1 MTNHKSED
9 YKLTA
14 VEYYLIE
21 DKSQEEVCKIF
32 NCTPRSLMRW
42 VDKYQETGNV
52 ERHNK
57 KRKAYKLHKEHI
69 KFLLNEIKKNKTT
82 INDTKSEDENQDENE
97 EAEEVRQDIIQLQ
110 LIIQDLRRKKKEEE
124 LLVNVEG

>member
-9 YKLTA
+9 YKLTG

-32 NCTPRSLMRW
+32 NCKPRSLMRW

-52 ERHNK
+52 ERHN
-57 KRKAYKLHKEHI
+57 RKPKEKTERIPI
-69 KFLLNEIKKNKTT
+69 KIGVLNVQRCK
-82 INDTKSEDENQDENE
+82 
-97 EAEEVRQDIIQLQ
+97 II
-110 LIIQDLRRKKKEEE
+110 IFIFPIFHP
-124 LLVNVEG
+124 

>member
-32 NCTPRSLMRW
+32 NCKPRSLMRTR
-42 VDKYQETGNV
+42 VFFK
-52 ERHNK
+52 
-57 KRKAYKLHKEHI
+57 
-69 KFLLNEIKKNKTT
+69 
-82 INDTKSEDENQDENE
+82 
-97 EAEEVRQDIIQLQ
+97 
-110 LIIQDLRRKKKEEE
+110 
-124 LLVNVEG
+124 

>member
-32 NCTPRSLMRW
+32 NCKPRSLMRW
-42 VDKYQETGNV
+42 VSRNWKCGTIQQKI
-52 ERHNK
+52 ER
-57 KRKAYKLHKEHI
+57 I
-69 KFLLNEIKKNKTT
+69 
-82 INDTKSEDENQDENE
+82 
-97 EAEEVRQDIIQLQ
+97 
-110 LIIQDLRRKKKEEE
+110 
-124 LLVNVEG
+124 

>member
-21 DKSQEEVCKIF
+21 YKSQEEVCKIF
-32 NCTPRSLMRW
+32 NCKPRSLMCW

-52 ERHNK
+52 ERQN
-57 KRKAYKLHKEHI
+57 RKPKEY
-69 KFLLNEIKKNKTT
+69 L
-82 INDTKSEDENQDENE
+82 
-97 EAEEVRQDIIQLQ
+97 
-110 LIIQDLRRKKKEEE
+110 
-124 LLVNVEG
+124 